1 MARKPKIEI
10 KKDKAGETR
19 VTVKGGNGEK
29 VAQTEGYKTP
39 AGARKAAARLKKLID
54 GSEIDDK
61 TAK

>member
-1 MARKPKIEI
+1 MARRPKIEI

-39 AGARKAAARLKKLID
+39 AGARAAAERLRKLLGDAEVDDQTKK
-54 GSEIDDK
+54 
-61 TAK
+61 